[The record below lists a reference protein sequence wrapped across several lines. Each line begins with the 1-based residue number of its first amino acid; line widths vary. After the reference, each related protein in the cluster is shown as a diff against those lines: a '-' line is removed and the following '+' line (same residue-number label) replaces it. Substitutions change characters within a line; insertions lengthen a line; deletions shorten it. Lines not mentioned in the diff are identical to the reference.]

1 MPHAHDLEI
10 HWPVVLHL
18 EYHHSAQAFEPEVK
32 MKFTLWIWFVLADFK
47 TEEKALVEK
56 VKSEILILFRLIEK
70 VLSTTEVNPGFS
82 FQIPSSDLMGVPW
95 PRLKVSETN
104 TSLLK

>member
-18 EYHHSAQAFEPEVK
+18 EYHHSAQAFEREVK
-32 MKFTLWIWFVLADFK
+32 MKFTLWIWFVFADFK

-56 VKSEILILFRLIEK
+56 GKSEILILFRLIEK
-70 VLSTTEVNPGFS
+70 VLSTTEVNLVSKFQVLTSWESHDHFS
-82 FQIPSSDLMGVPW
+82 KYQRPTHLC
-95 PRLKVSETN
+95 
-104 TSLLK
+104 